1 MWARELG
8 AEARS
13 EDIFCLYLLSAGTK
27 LPFSELLL
35 TADLGAHNP
44 FELITLLAL
53 FSFHPHFVC
62 PRALARHTLL
72 IPTSNHEDR
81 SV

>member
-1 MWARELG
+1 ME
-8 AEARS
+8 
-13 EDIFCLYLLSAGTK
+13 IFFAVGTK

-53 FSFHPHFVC
+53 SSFTHNLY
-62 PRALARHTLL
+62 ALAPWPATRY
-72 IPTSNHEDR
+72 
-81 SV
+81 